1 MEVRSPFPMLILDLN
16 NFDKTEADG
25 SRYVLTSPRSLESC
39 ARVGVKPVE
48 LLIQSLNE
56 FIEEHQDIPFETV
69 SILYEAYEKK
79 HRKLLRLCREDRE
92 RMIKL
97 AEDRSGKKLSALQTV
112 LELDSESS
120 DAKSRKDCGGEDDM
134 KPGAD
139 PCVDEGFRK
148 KSVSRCRSFIT
159 TDTRQPIR
167 LRTDDHNN
175 TVSIMSLGDLRH
187 SPATERQLERLTQY
201 IKKEMHVTV
210 PEKDRKIAAL
220 MLVKHQDEQARRK
233 LSHQE
238 EREREEARRQEELH
252 RARVER
258 RRRKELERSTQ
269 RWRDE
274 QEARRRLRE
283 RRVEELSSQREQE
296 VLLQEDRWRRL
307 TEEQE
312 AQQRERTEAA
322 RTRAA
327 GRKRYQEHLLQ
338 GKEREEQLLREGE
351 WRLAREKEQRATRNK
366 LCRETGERT
375 KLQRENRSSL
385 SHHLLL
391 KKKAEED
398 AEAEGARARSA
409 LEQKLRRSGEKH
421 SRVTEARLQEL
432 RERATREEQQA
443 QRSQRRAQQ
452 QSQQQLTHKQVLARL
467 SQQRMEQATQ
477 HVHAQRCRR
486 AQQAGQDNRE
496 RQRSHRRL
504 RDGVRREEEAEMA
517 RRQAHVAMKEHRRE
531 QLQERRER
539 RQEEA
544 RKVVQASFHMRERVR
559 EQTHRRTF
567 DQMALQAQLTAS
579 LGRIKL

>member
-1 MEVRSPFPMLILDLN
+1 MEVRSPSPMLILDLN

-39 ARVGVKPVE
+39 ARLGVKPVE

-79 HRKLLRLCREDRE
+79 HRKLLRLCREERE
-92 RMIKL
+92 RMMKL

-120 DAKSRKDCGGEDDM
+120 DANSRKDCGGEDDK
-134 KPGAD
+134 KPGTD

-159 TDTRQPIR
+159 PDTRQPIR

-175 TVSIMSLGDLRH
+175 TVSISLGDFRH
-187 SPATERQLERLTQY
+187 SPATERQLERLTQD
-201 IKKEMHVTV
+201 IKKEMQVTV

-233 LSHQE
+233 LSHQD
-238 EREREEARRQEELH
+238 EREREEARRKEELH

-258 RRRKELERSTQ
+258 RRRQELERSTQ
-269 RWRDE
+269 RWRDA

-283 RRVEELSSQREQE
+283 SRVEELASQREQE
-296 VLLQEDRWRRL
+296 LLLQEDRWRRL

-322 RTRAA
+322 RRSAA
-327 GRKRYQEHLLQ
+327 GRKHYQEHLLQ

-351 WRLAREKEQRATRNK
+351 WQLAREKEQRATRNK
-366 LCRETGERT
+366 LCRETRERN
-375 KLQRENRSSL
+375 KRQRENRCSL

-398 AEAEGARARSA
+398 AEAEGARMRSA

-421 SRVTEARLQEL
+421 SRATEARLQEL
-432 RERATREEQQA
+432 RERAAREERQA

-467 SQQRMEQATQ
+467 SQQRMEQATR
-477 HVHAQRCRR
+477 HAHAQRCHR
-486 AQQAGQDNRE
+486 AQQAGQANQE

-504 RDGVRREEEAEMA
+504 QDGVRREEEAEMA

-544 RKVVQASFHMRERVR
+544 RKVVRASFHMRERVR